1 MRKKS
6 KKILL
11 FFTLIIIS
19 SFKLYATPIENQILL
34 YGLYGVN
41 ARAIGLGDAYVSLAD
56 ASSIYWNPGALGK
69 LSKPELFLSHSNI
82 KYRIYDSDINNEFL
96 SFALPSKF
104 GNFGFSSAY
113 INNTFDFE
121 DEYFGYGEWNET
133 TKKLG
138 LSYSKEIIK
147 LLSLGFTYNYFEYSF
162 YSEKLYSYSFNF
174 GALFNLREDFTVGIA
189 YRNIGPDL
197 QLKIDNDN
205 DGLIDEDPYDQFDND
220 GDGRIDEDGEE
231 LPFPLLK
238 NFSLGFS
245 TFLIKNTNND
255 LLLTFQF
262 DKVEQNSKN
271 SINNSKVGIEYKSNN
286 IFLRMGY
293 QSNYYS
299 DRISWGVGYQFNISG
314 FTPKIDF
321 AYSHNTESYSLM
333 GDQFVASMIIKF

>member
-1 MRKKS
+1 MRKNS
-6 KKILL
+6 KRILL
-11 FFTLIIIS
+11 LSTLMIVF
-19 SFKLYATPIENQILL
+19 SFKLYTTPLENQILQN
-34 YGLYGVN
+34 GLHGIN
-41 ARAIGLGDAYVSLAD
+41 ARAIGLGDAYVSLVD

-82 KYRIYDSDINNEFL
+82 KYRSYDSDINNEFL
-96 SFALPSKF
+96 SFALPSKY
-104 GNFGFSSAY
+104 GNFGLSSAY

-133 TKKLG
+133 TKKIG
-138 LSYSKEIIK
+138 VSYSKEIIK
-147 LLSLGFTYNYFEYSF
+147 LLSLGVTYNYFEYNF
-162 YSEKLYSYSFNF
+162 YAEKLYSYSVNF

-238 NFSLGFS
+238 NFSLGVS
-245 TFLIKNTNND
+245 KYLLKDNNHD
-255 LLLTFQF
+255 LLLVFQF

-271 SINNSKVGIEYKSNN
+271 SINNSKIGIEYRFND
-286 IFLRMGY
+286 IFLRLGY
-293 QSNYYS
+293 QNNYYT
-299 DRISWGVGYQFNISG
+299 DRTTFGIGYRFN
-314 FTPKIDF
+314 FLHFDMNFDF
-321 AYSHNTESYSLM
+321 AYSHNTEWNSSF
-333 GDQFVASMIIKF
+333 GDQFVISSIIQF